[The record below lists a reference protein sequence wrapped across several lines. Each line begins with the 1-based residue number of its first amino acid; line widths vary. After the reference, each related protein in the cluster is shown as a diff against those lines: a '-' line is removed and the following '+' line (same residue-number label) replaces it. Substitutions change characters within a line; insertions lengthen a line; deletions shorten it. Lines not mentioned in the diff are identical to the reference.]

1 MRISTYYPQ
10 QFNVTSML
18 DQQSKLSETQMKLAS
33 GKKYLAPSENPSAAA
48 YALNFQQSIDQ
59 ATQYQSNIATASERL
74 KLEETTLSSVIDTV
88 QRLQELGL
96 QGVSDSGNSK
106 VARSAIATEFDQ
118 LNAYLMSLAN
128 TRDAN
133 GDYIFAGTKANVM
146 PFAENPAAAKPI
158 STVVSAWQTFVNQ
171 KAISDAYHFV
181 YLNPNA
187 SLDSAVAWKD
197 STPEAYGKIAD
208 VAALAT
214 GTQNE
219 MPPEWQASVANTS
232 SLYNDAF
239 VNAYNQATT
248 KGTIPQ
254 TIAQS
259 ADAWQSTP
267 AVNTEKAYNTYLE
280 ALNYY
285 KNASVRDASGANS
298 TLSSRYVYSGANEK
312 RNIQIGGG
320 YTVTQGNSGLE
331 VFGLPGKNG
340 RTIFDAISDFSNQL
354 KSDKPTLETLQEF
367 DDALTNVSAVR
378 ASIGSRMSVLD
389 RQKQTN
395 DDFIVNT
402 KTALSQIQDLDYTQA
417 VTQLNSQQMSLQ
429 AAQQSFAKV
438 QNLNLFKYL

>member
-1 MRISTYYPQ
+1 
-10 QFNVTSML
+10 
-18 DQQSKLSETQMKLAS
+18 
-33 GKKYLAPSENPSAAA
+33 
-48 YALNFQQSIDQ
+48 
-59 ATQYQSNIATASERL
+59 
-74 KLEETTLSSVIDTV
+74 LSSVIDTV

-96 QGVSDSGNSK
+96 QGVSDSGNSN
-106 VARSAIATEFDQ
+106 VARSAIAKEFDE
-118 LNAYLMSLAN
+118 LNDYLISLAN

-146 PFAENPAAAKPI
+146 PFAENPAVAKPI
-158 STVVSAWQTFVNQ
+158 SSVVSTWETFVNQ
-171 KAISDAYHFV
+171 KAISDAYHYV

-187 SLDSAVAWKD
+187 TLDSAIAWKD
-197 STPEAYGKIAD
+197 STPEAYPKIAEI
-208 VAALAT
+208 AALAT
-214 GTQNE
+214 GTQNQ
-219 MPPEWQASVANTS
+219 MPQEWQASVANSS

-239 VNAYNQATT
+239 VNAFNLATT
-248 KGTIPQ
+248 KDTIQQAMAQ
-254 TIAQS
+254 TT
-259 ADAWQSTP
+259 DAWQSTP

-285 KNASVRDASGANS
+285 KNAQVTEASGANMI
-298 TLSSRYVYSGANEK
+298 LSSRFVYSGNDEK
-312 RNIQIGGG
+312 RNIQVGGG
-320 YTVTQGNSGLE
+320 YTVTQGSSGLE

-340 RTIFDAISDFSNQL
+340 RTIFDAISDYSNQL
-354 KSDKPTLETLQEF
+354 KADKPTLDTLQEF
-367 DDALTNVSAVR
+367 DDALVNISAAR

-395 DDFIVNT
+395 EDFIVNT